1 MVTKTF
7 DNLKTS
13 KQQQIYEA
21 LMVEFTTY
29 ALVDAQVA
37 RIIKRIG
44 ISRGSFYT
52 YFTDLND
59 AYKWVFGQVMQ
70 TVHQHRSFEA
80 IVKLVGDDPEVY
92 QFLQKYYQINE
103 QFLALHDE
111 AFAARLVPRLL
122 LEDATDEE
130 VKSWLAMTSSHDLMR
145 HFFLY
150 PQRSEEIMVT
160 YKKINQWL
168 S

>member
-7 DNLKTS
+7 DNLKTP
-13 KQQQIYEA
+13 KQQQVYDA
-21 LMVEFTTY
+21 LFVEFTTY

-37 RIIKRIG
+37 RIIKRAE

-59 AYKWVFGQVMQ
+59 AYKWVFSQVIRN
-70 TVHQHRSFEA
+70 VHQHRSLEA
-80 IVKLVGDDPEVY
+80 LVKMVNEQPDLY

-111 AFAARLVPRLL
+111 EFAASLIPRLL
-122 LEDATDEE
+122 TDEASDAE
-130 VKSWLAMTSSHDLMR
+130 VKGWLAMTTGHDLMR
-145 HFFLY
+145 KFFLY
-150 PQRSEEIMVT
+150 PQQSEEIITT
-160 YKKINQWL
+160 YKKINTWL

>member
-7 DNLKTS
+7 ENLKTA
-13 KQQQIYEA
+13 KQQQVYDA
-21 LMVEFTTY
+21 LVAEFTTY
-29 ALVDAQVA
+29 ALIDAQVA
-37 RIIKRIG
+37 RIIKRAN

-59 AYKWVFGQVMQ
+59 AYRWVFRQIMSQV
-70 TVHQHRSFEA
+70 HGHRDLDS
-80 IVKLVGDDPEVY
+80 LVEMVRTEPETY

-111 AFAARLVPRLL
+111 AFARSLSPRLL
-122 LEDATDEE
+122 TESATDAEI
-130 VKSWLAMTSSHDLMR
+130 KGWLAMTTGHDLMR
-145 HFFLY
+145 KFFLY
-150 PQRSEEIMVT
+150 PEREAEISET